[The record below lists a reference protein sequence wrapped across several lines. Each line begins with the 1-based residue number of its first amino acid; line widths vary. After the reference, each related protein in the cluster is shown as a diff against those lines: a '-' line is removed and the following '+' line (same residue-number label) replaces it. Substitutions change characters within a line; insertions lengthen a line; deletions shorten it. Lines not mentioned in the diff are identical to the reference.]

1 MCAKLP
7 IKWQLNIFKPAKARM
22 YRTLRVSESL
32 PDCLL
37 SCTAY
42 IEHNPTI
49 SLDSALWLRGITNER
64 LKWLA
69 SLLAAH
75 SGFFLPP
82 ACCLLPLSPAV
93 AINVS
98 KVNAARGRN
107 WDLHFRGH
115 LSRLPACQRQ
125 NEKKHCTNCLASS
138 RWECRRGGTGGVD
151 SRTAA
156 ILQ

>member
-64 LKWLA
+64 LKWLVG
-69 SLLAAH
+69 LLAAH

-125 NEKKHCTNCLASS
+125 NEKKALHKLPGQQSL
-138 RWECRRGGTGGVD
+138 RVPERGTGGVD